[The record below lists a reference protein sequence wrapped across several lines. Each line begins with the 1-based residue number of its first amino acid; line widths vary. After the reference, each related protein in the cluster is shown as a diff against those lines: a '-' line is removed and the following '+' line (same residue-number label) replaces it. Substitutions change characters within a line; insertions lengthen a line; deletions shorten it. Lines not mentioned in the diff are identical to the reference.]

1 MECPKCGRTIPDD
14 SVYCLHC
21 GRGIKKS
28 ARSSQVSAGG
38 TLIIIAAVASSIIFI
53 LSFQAVLNIYTWYP
67 PLVAQSF
74 FIYDQM
80 LTAFSFT
87 GMLCGI
93 PAAILSLTRKS
104 YLLTMVFAVLCTFSG
119 GCTWVI
125 SLIIPHSNLLLSLL
139 YYFLPL
145 FVTPFIGTM
154 LILFRKAEFNSGLK
168 NVDGNIVQKQ

>member
-1 MECPKCGRTIPDD
+1 MVLECPKCGRIIPDD
-14 SVYCLHC
+14 SVYCLYC

-28 ARSSQVSAGG
+28 ARSSQVSVGG
-38 TLIIIAAVASSIIFI
+38 ALIVVAVVAFLIIFI

-67 PLVAQSF
+67 SLVAHSF

-80 LTAFSFT
+80 LTAFSLS

-104 YLLTMVFAVLCTFSG
+104 YLVTMAFAVLCTLSG
-119 GCTWVI
+119 GGTWII
-125 SLIIPHSNLLLSLL
+125 SMIIPHSNLILSLFC
-139 YYFLPL
+139 YFLPL

-154 LILFRKAEFNSGLK
+154 MILFRKAEFNSG
-168 NVDGNIVQKQ
+168 